1 MSKISEIFDSYKES
15 LDQSLTRYETAYK
28 TTAENALG
36 FYQSFLKDHLVDH
49 CSKYANEAA
58 MSRIL
63 ERTQNYFQRSEIPFI
78 AIDGTCSKYPFS
90 DFMVFFAA
98 AYGIKGTVNLETRP
112 PGLKYER
119 WSIDQDVSMV
129 AYVPLP
135 YAEAGDIT
143 DKAFEN
149 FVTSDEQKIDL
160 SSIHTRLMQLAEI
173 YLAYDMASSGT
184 NYPRLILMDMS
195 ISSAMLSTDMSL
207 DNVNLW
213 GKPIGGKEV
222 EFKDGVVVYAHPF
235 NNALDIPSSKKF
247 RRWAYALR
255 QIENNK
261 GRPISIDDLVTQSG
275 VSKEE
280 WEGSLQEP
288 YAKKVLKYDGK
299 QVEGKFNFT
308 DSWFETV
315 RLFEYVCFRLFK
327 EHDPEALIY
336 TTIEEGRQRQ
346 RWMSPEDIAFLIA
359 IGIRA
364 LTENCWKRNIMLLSL
379 AKDSSTRYFTNN
391 YIGVMR
397 RAGKFSFGDVGYLPW
412 TDRMMLESIA
422 YQVDLKCPWT
432 TTEYDSVFM
441 TLHLAEDASN
451 IVGVQGKV
459 VSTERLFA
467 RSLVQ
472 FFASREKATPL
483 MGHVIFL
490 DRLLDPVLDST
501 HLNGPKITDNVN
513 QVESE
518 LGTVQPAFFG
528 SNADLNVGQDIS
540 VWLLKTLT
548 RNLFPEVIGYPDPLH
563 KADLGAKSVKHRV
576 DELIR
581 SSIVPFR
588 ARPLSQL
595 FRTTRDAGE
604 RRR

>member
-1 MSKISEIFDSYKES
+1 MSKISEIFDNYKDS
-15 LDQSLTRYETAYK
+15 LDVSLGRYENAYK
-28 TTAENALG
+28 LTAENSLK
-36 FYQSFLKDHLVDH
+36 FYEDFLKDLIIDH
-49 CSKYANEAA
+49 SLKYANSAA
-58 MSRIL
+58 LIRIL
-63 ERTQNYFQRSEIPFI
+63 ERSRDYFQRGDIPFI

-98 AYGIKGTVNLETRP
+98 AYGIKGNVNLETDP

-135 YAEAGDIT
+135 YAEAGDVT
-143 DKAFEN
+143 DKVYETFM
-149 FVTSDEQKIDL
+149 TSDEQKIDL

-173 YLAYDMASSGT
+173 YLAYDMSNSGT
-184 NYPRLILMDMS
+184 NYPRLIMMDMS
-195 ISSAMLSTDMSL
+195 ISSAMLSTDVGL
-207 DNVNLW
+207 EKIDLW
-213 GKPIGGKEV
+213 GKPIGSSNLDIR
-222 EFKDGVVVYAHPF
+222 DGLLVYAHPF
-235 NNALDIPSSKKF
+235 NELLDLPSSKKF
-247 RRWAYALR
+247 RRWAYAVR
-255 QIENNK
+255 QIKNNNGK
-261 GRPISIDDLVTQSG
+261 PIKIEDLVNQSG
-275 VSKEE
+275 VSKIE
-280 WEGSLQEP
+280 WEASLDEP
-288 YAKKVLKYDGK
+288 YAKKMMKYDGHTSISA
-299 QVEGKFNFT
+299 KFDFK
-308 DSWFETV
+308 DSWLQSLRFFETI
-315 RLFEYVCFRLFK
+315 CSKLFK
-327 EHDPEALIY
+327 QHDPEALIY
-336 TTIEEGRQRQ
+336 TTTEDGRTRE

-359 IGIRA
+359 IGIRG
-364 LTENCWKRNIMLLSL
+364 LVENCWKRNILLISL

-391 YIGVMR
+391 FIGLMR
-397 RAGKFSFGDVGYLPW
+397 KVGIFPSIDVGYLPW

-422 YQVDLKCPWT
+422 YQTVLNCPWT
-432 TTEYDSVFM
+432 TTEFDSVFM
-441 TLHLAEDASN
+441 TLHLDPNAAGPT
-451 IVGVQGKV
+451 GVQGHV

-501 HLNGPKITDNVN
+501 HLNGPDISNP
-513 QVESE
+513 SI
-518 LGTVQPAFFG
+518 GTVNPAYFG
-528 SNADLNVGQDIS
+528 TNSTLNVGQDIS